1 MITTDNT
8 IRAIL
13 TKPLGTQVQAHGWI
27 KTRRDSKGIHFIQL
41 NDGSSFQD
49 LQVVI
54 ESATIPEQA
63 TTGACVRVTGD
74 LIASPGAGQ
83 SVELKARDI
92 HIYGPAD
99 PATYPLQ
106 KKGHTMEFL
115 REIAHLRV
123 RSNTFG
129 AVFRVRN
136 ALCFAIHK
144 FFQERGFLYVN
155 TPLITGSDA
164 EGAGAMFRV
173 TTLDLTKPVNDAEDF
188 FGRKTF
194 LAVSGNLRPGFYQRL
209 HLRTHVPRRELEHSA
224 PPGRILD
231 DRAGNGLL
239 RPGRKS
245 PT

>member
-1 MITTDNT
+1 MIEPTAY
-8 IRAIL
+8 IRDL
-13 TKPLGTQVQAHGWI
+13 FTKPLGAQVVAHGWV

-54 ESATIPEQA
+54 ESAAIPESAMSLA
-63 TTGACVRVTGD
+63 TTGACVRVSGE

-83 SVELKARDI
+83 AVELKARDL
-92 HIYGPAD
+92 HVYGAAD

-136 ALCFAIHK
+136 ALSFAIHA
-144 FFQERGFLYVN
+144 FFQERGFLYIH

-173 TTLDLTKPVNDAEDF
+173 TTLDLRRPVNDVEDF
-188 FGRKTF
+188 FGRPTY
-194 LAVSGNLRPGFYQRL
+194 LAVSGQ
-209 HLRTHVPRRELEHSA
+209 LEA
-224 PPGRILD
+224 E
-231 DRAGNGLL
+231 
-239 RPGRKS
+239 
-245 PT
+245 